1 MSCLEVEDDELV
13 NVVCPGSITA
23 EAEDR
28 NYVGAYLTAIY
39 PGANTVSFFS
49 LLIFSSI

>member
-39 PGANTVSFFS
+39 PGANTFFS
-49 LLIFSSI
+49 LLNFSSII

>member
-39 PGANTVSFFS
+39 PGANTHAVLGSNFILS
-49 LLIFSSI
+49 